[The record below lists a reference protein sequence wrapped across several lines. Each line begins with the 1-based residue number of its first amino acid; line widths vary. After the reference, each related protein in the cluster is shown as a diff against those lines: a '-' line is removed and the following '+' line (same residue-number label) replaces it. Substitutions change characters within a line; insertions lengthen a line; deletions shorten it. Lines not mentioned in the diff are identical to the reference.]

1 MAPRK
6 LEESII
12 LTIEVISWVA
22 LVPVIGMIL
31 TLLGESIYASLVII
45 H

>member
-6 LEESII
+6 LGESII

-31 TLLGESIYASLVII
+31 TLLGESIYASFVIT